1 MQILIII
8 LGIAI
13 LFFGR
18 KLFWLYIA
26 TLGFL
31 VGVELIKIVSPSE
44 PAWVLITGGLAAG
57 LIGSVLAIFF
67 QRVAFGIAGF
77 FAGAYLGALVVHI
90 AGMGGN
96 SIIGFI
102 VGGLIG
108 AIAALLLMNWAII
121 VFSSFVGAGAIVTQI
136 PLGQSARA
144 LIFVALVITG
154 IIVQTRLM
162 SRLKEDQ

>member
-8 LGIAI
+8 LGIAV

-18 KLFWLYIA
+18 KLFWLYVA

-31 VGVELIKIVSPSE
+31 VGVELIKIVSPHE
-44 PAWVLITGGLAAG
+44 PTWVLLIGGLAAG
-57 LIGSVLAIFF
+57 IIGSVLAVFF
-67 QRVAFGIAGF
+67 QRVAFALAGF
-77 FAGAYLGALVVHI
+77 FAGAYLGTLLIHT

-96 SIIGFI
+96 GIMGFI

-136 PLGQSARA
+136 PLGQSALA
-144 LIFVALVITG
+144 LSFVALVIAG

-162 SRLKEDQ
+162 PHSKEDQ